1 MNQFSKTMTAA
12 VAAMGVAVLG
22 AAPSFAA
29 NDTGARARLLPVHM
43 TQDQGGRGGHSCPK
57 GPGMGGQGMMGPG
70 MGGQGMMGPG
80 MGSQGMMGPG
90 MGGQG
95 MMGPGMGGQG
105 MMGPGMG
112 GQGMMSMMGQ
122 MHRGMIRQMHRGM
135 MGPGFG
141 TRVTPPRDLS
151 VDDVRHFLE
160 HRLAHQGYK
169 RLKVGTIKEKDKDT
183 VAADIVTADGSLVQ
197 RLEVNR
203 HTGIMKEVE

>member
-12 VAAMGVAVLG
+12 VAIMGVAALG

-29 NDTGARARLLPVHM
+29 NDTGARARVQPVHM
-43 TQDQGGRGGHSCPK
+43 TQDQGGRGGCPYPM
-57 GPGMGGQGMMGPG
+57 GPGMGGQGMMGRGMTGPGMGGQGMMGLGTMGRGMACPGMTGPGMMGPG
-70 MGGQGMMGPG
+70 MGGQGMMP
-80 MGSQGMMGPG
+80 MM
-90 MGGQG
+90 
-95 MMGPGMGGQG
+95 
-105 MMGPGMG
+105 
-112 GQGMMSMMGQ
+112 
-122 MHRGMIRQMHRGM
+122 RQMHRGM

-141 TRVTPPRDLS
+141 MRVTLPRDLS

>member
-1 MNQFSKTMTAA
+1 
-12 VAAMGVAVLG
+12 
-22 AAPSFAA
+22 
-29 NDTGARARLLPVHM
+29 
-43 TQDQGGRGGHSCPK
+43 
-57 GPGMGGQGMMGPG
+57 MMGPG
-70 MGGQGMMGPG
+70 MGGQGMMP
-80 MGSQGMMGPG
+80 
-90 MGGQG
+90 
-95 MMGPGMGGQG
+95 
-105 MMGPGMG
+105 
-112 GQGMMSMMGQ
+112 MMGQ
-122 MHRGMIRQMHRGM
+122 MHRGMMQQMHRGMMRQMHRGM